1 MNTYF
6 KHGLPQFRTQEARA
20 LSKQITQSFNEMT
33 QLVQNSAEMSRELTL
48 CIRQLELA
56 HFYAQKAIVKL
67 KESK

>member
-6 KHGLPQFRTQEARA
+6 KHGLPQFRTPDARA